1 MILDRLV
8 GKITIVILSFRV
20 STFKN
25 KKISTIEFMDERHLF
40 ALWISDLKYTKFLF
54 ITQFIVIKKKNIIL
68 EEKWIVK
75 KYIFIY
81 EISIIIIL
89 ICQRL
94 GSFGPTQQ
102 QNKLSL
108 PNKILTETFNE
119 NRYIKTMKESNNTKN
134 WWVKRRC
141 N

>member
-25 KKISTIEFMDERHLF
+25 KKISTIKFMDERHLF